1 MSQAFAT
8 INAVAAVVGP
18 SQQAQAQATQAAP
31 GTPVSLAAASLLA
44 TFGEAEAT
52 QSKVACLYFMA
63 IDGLTCEEF
72 DEACTEALATAKAA
86 DKLGGWI
93 IGDKKGR
100 DAYGPRQSSLASAQT
115 GMRQV
120 FGVSRLNPETI
131 VKQGPSGIV
140 SLDLFPNMSKAVAA
154 AAAWLNSTNED
165 GTKQPMNWR
174 GVLLSAEQVSKKRKQ
189 AARNDQA
196 AFDAAAAANPRQAGE
211 DDAQYEKRIEA
222 LAPQYA
228 EKLQAAAVTEAAA
241 KLWKKLVEKHGDAGA
256 VALVGELMALAELG

>member
-1 MSQAFAT
+1 MSQAT
-8 INAVAAVVGP
+8 AVHPLAALVGP
-18 SQQAQAQATQAAP
+18 SASAQAQAQQAPA
-31 GTPVSLAAASLLA
+31 GSPVSVAAASLLA
-44 TFGEAEAT
+44 TFGEREQT

-63 IDGLTCEEF
+63 VDGLTCEEF
-72 DEACTEALATAKAA
+72 DSACTEALATAKNA
-86 DKLGGWI
+86 DKLAGWI
-93 IGDKKGR
+93 VGDKKGR

-140 SLDLFPNMSKAVAA
+140 SLDLFPNMSKAVQAA
-154 AAAWLNSTNED
+154 AVWLASTNED

-174 GVLLSAEQVSKKRKQ
+174 GVLLSAEQVSKKRKE

-211 DDAQYEKRIEA
+211 DDAQYEARIEK
-222 LAPQYA
+222 LIPQYA
-228 EKLQAAAVTEAAA
+228 EELETAAVAATAA
-241 KLWKKLVEKHGDAGA
+241 KLWKKLMEKHGDAGA
-256 VALVGELMALAELG
+256 VAIVGELMVLAELG

>member
-72 DEACTEALATAKAA
+72 DAACTEALATAKNA
-86 DKLGGWI
+86 DKLAGWI
-93 IGDKKGR
+93 VGDKKGR

-154 AAAWLNSTNED
+154 AAVWLNSTNED

-256 VALVGELMALAELG
+256 VALVGALMALAELG